1 MKMRSGEISMNNNM
15 FKYISNYGN
24 LTFEEKSVTEIDI
37 LIFSQ
42 ISYLN
47 FNNIF
52 INQNEEIKLLDLWQ
66 KARKNN
72 IESQGFGHKVAFKLL
87 DIISTKKRYK
97 DLILKN
103 YVYIL
108 EEDTQFGAIS
118 IIVPNDSIYVSF
130 EGTDNTIWGWKEDFK
145 LTYIYPTESQRYAA
159 SYLNN
164 AIKLNGPNVIVCG
177 HSKGGNL
184 ALVGA
189 MNTNII
195 KKLKIK
201 KIYSFD
207 GPGLKD
213 EEFKSIKY
221 KIIRNKL
228 VNIIPNL
235 SLVGILL
242 NQENK
247 RVIKSRGVGIFQ
259 HDVTT
264 WQIEEDYLKPST
276 QDKLSK
282 RLEDSISDWLNKYNY
297 KEREEIIEG
306 VFSIFE
312 TSGINNFNDIDSF
325 NDIYIIVKSSLDM
338 SKETRE
344 VILNA
349 IKLLVTDFST
359 ELIND
364 SKKEIQDN
372 LEKIFKREEQKK

>member
-1 MKMRSGEISMNNNM
+1 MKTRSGGSMNNNM
-15 FKYISNYGN
+15 FRYITNYGSKS
-24 LTFEEKSVTEIDI
+24 FDEKPVTEVDI

-47 FNNIF
+47 FTDTFSNP
-52 INQNEEIKLLDLWQ
+52 NEEIKLSDLWT
-66 KARKNN
+66 KTRKNN
-72 IESQGFGHKVAFKLL
+72 TESIGFGHKVAFKLM
-87 DIISTKKRYK
+87 DIISTKRRYK

-118 IIVPNDSIYVSF
+118 IVVPNDSLYVSF

-145 LTYIYPTESQRYAA
+145 LAYIYPTESQRLAA
-159 SYLNN
+159 NYLNN
-164 AIKLNGPNVIVCG
+164 TIKLNGPKVVVCG

-189 MNTNII
+189 MNTSLI
-195 KKLKIK
+195 KKTKIK
-201 KIYSFD
+201 QIYSFD

-221 KIIRNKL
+221 KLIRNKL

-235 SLVGILL
+235 SLVGVLL
-242 NQENK
+242 NQENVT
-247 RVIKSRGVGIFQ
+247 VIKSRGIGIMQ
-259 HDVTT
+259 HDATT
-264 WQIEEDYLKPST
+264 WQVEDNRLKPAV

-282 RLEDSISDWLNKYNY
+282 RLDESISEWLTKYNY

-312 TSGINNFNDIDSF
+312 TANIKSF
-325 NDIYIIVKSSLDM
+325 NDINNLEIVYKIVKSSLDM

-344 VILNA
+344 VILTA
-349 IKLLVTDFST
+349 IKLLVTDFGSDI
-359 ELIND
+359 IND
-364 SKKEIQDN
+364 GKKEIQDN
-372 LEKIFKREEQKK
+372 LEKILKKQENVK